1 MKKPDCCPEVYR
13 MPPTKRFPKG
23 LRVRKAVDQK
33 YGTMGILVQALKDGH
48 VFVTNEKL
56 ISERLA

>member
-1 MKKPDCCPEVYR
+1 

-33 YGTMGILVQALKDGH
+33 YGTMGILVQAVKDGH